1 MSARQEARRTA
12 TKAVHSRT
20 LARIARIGFA
30 ANGLMHLLIGYIAVR
45 IAFHQG
51 GDTDQSGAF
60 GQLMKLPGGRI
71 ALWVAVAGL
80 AALGL
85 WLLLQAGLGI
95 GSSSKKR
102 WVRSLVSLGK
112 AAAYFALAWTAL
124 AIVLSRPSDSAS
136 SSRQAS
142 RTVLALP
149 GGQVLLVCIGV
160 LTAGI
165 GCYLIYKGLRQKF
178 RSDIALP
185 GGRSERIVIA
195 LAMTGYIAKGIA
207 IILVGVL
214 FVVAALKVKP
224 SDASGLDGALKSLT
238 ALPFGEAI
246 LVVVGVGIIAYGL
259 YSFARARL
267 AVLH

>member
-12 TKAVHSRT
+12 NIAGNSRT
-20 LARIARIGFA
+20 LTRIARIGFA

-45 IAFHQG
+45 IALHHG
-51 GDTDQSGAF
+51 GETDQAGAF

-80 AALGL
+80 SALGL

-102 WVRSLVSLGK
+102 WARSLVSLGK
-112 AAAYFALAWTAL
+112 AVAYFALAWTAL
-124 AIVLSRPSDSAS
+124 SIALSRPSDSAS
-136 SSRQAS
+136 STQQAS
-142 RTVLALP
+142 RTVLSLP
-149 GGQVLLVCIGV
+149 GGQLLLIAIGI

-165 GCYLIYKGLRQKF
+165 GGYLIYKGIRQKF
-178 RSDIALP
+178 RSDIKLP
-185 GGRSERIVIA
+185 GGSSETAVVA

-207 IILVGVL
+207 IIMVGVL
-214 FVVAALKVKP
+214 FVVAALNVDPK
-224 SDASGLDGALKSLT
+224 DASGLDGALKSLT

-246 LVVVGVGIIAYGL
+246 LVVIGVGILAYGL

-267 AVLH
+267 AVL